1 MCENCFLQLWYTP
14 PFELKRA
21 SQLKSTSIKETLMF
35 MMSTPER
42 LSFLK
47 ALCCFK
53 LDRKFKVRLVTSSS
67 SHLFALVF
75 FGELPNSQH
84 FFFLNA
90 PKFLQIVPWFNV
102 KVHFSKKKKK
112 IVIFCSKLD
121 LRYENCSFS
130 KC

>member
-1 MCENCFLQLWYTP
+1 
-14 PFELKRA
+14 
-21 SQLKSTSIKETLMF
+21 MF

-47 ALCCFK
+47 AVCCFK

-67 SHLFALVF
+67 SHLFALVV

-84 FFFLNA
+84 FFFF
-90 PKFLQIVPWFNV
+90 FLECPEIFTNCPRFNV

-112 IVIFCSKLD
+112 S
-121 LRYENCSFS
+121 
-130 KC
+130 